1 MRNLAD
7 FIYQMESELHNF
19 TTWVHDSKGRYK
31 KLHISDID
39 CNKISLSDFLENQL
53 NVVVEITAD
62 DGTNCAYLLLP
73 EINVAT
79 TINFDNGDVIS
90 IIDAKAA

>member
-7 FIYQMESELHNF
+7 FIYQMESELQNF
-19 TTWVHDSKGRYK
+19 TTWVHDSRGRYK
-31 KLHISDID
+31 KLHISDLD
-39 CNKISLSDFLENQL
+39 CKKMSLSDFLENQL
-53 NVVVEITAD
+53 NVVVEVISD
-62 DGTNCAYLLLP
+62 NGPNSAYLLLP

-79 TINFDNGDVIS
+79 NISFDNGDVIS